1 MLYID
6 NLIQKLIKIRN
17 EEGKL
22 EVCKIGHFGEINEMD
37 IYNISVDTA
46 TDYNKAKGSYKSR
59 KVVNIDT
66 PDIGPEPD

>member
-6 NLIQKLIKIRN
+6 GLINILKMIR
-17 EEGKL
+17 ELEGNI
-22 EVCKIGHFGEINEMD
+22 EVCKIGHFGEINEMSPYD
-37 IYNISVDTA
+37 ISADSG
-46 TDYNKAKGSYKSR
+46 TDYNYAKGAYVQR